1 VPRFAERPMRNQI
14 VCLLAL
20 SVLCPSLSGC
30 AFDGDDAQLPLLT
43 ADDSPPG
50 RTFLIGGRIE
60 GATGALTLQNSNGR
74 TLALDRDGP
83 FAFETQMVSSA
94 IYNVTVVVH
103 PNAQTCLVAHGA
115 GTVKSADVRNVTVTC
130 TPNTWLTAKR

>member
-1 VPRFAERPMRNQI
+1 MRNQI
-14 VCLLAL
+14 VCQLAIALL
-20 SVLCPSLSGC
+20 C
-30 AFDGDDAQLPLLT
+30 AGLDACTFDGDDAQLPLL
-43 ADDSPPG
+43 AAEDSPPG
-50 RTFLIGGRIE
+50 QTFFIGGRIE

-74 TLALDRDGP
+74 TLTLDRDGS

-115 GTVKSADVRNVTVTC
+115 GTVKSADIRDVTVTC
-130 TPNTWLTAKR
+130 TPDIWLTAKR